1 MPAIDRARRNAAAE
15 TAVASMHLQVDG
27 IRLYAYLVGSGCS
40 VRVVGLIHRPP
51 PLSRVP
57 ESRCARSQRRRLVA
71 GKPRADVRTNA
82 TLRQLCYV
90 EHASRTPGNEPSA
103 GRNREADRSAWTA
116 GSVLQTRAAAAAC
129 RSPLRAAIAFRE
141 LLAYR
146 RQFRLCSLRPAVDSW
161 PVGRLATHRLPGAS
175 NSSGYRLRRRLYAA
189 GQRGSIAL
197 GKLHGNCGALIHTV
211 RLDELLQKLRN
222 L

>member
-1 MPAIDRARRNAAAE
+1 MHVDSTASLGPAHPYSYAESRYARDRARRNAAAE

-103 GRNREADRSAWTA
+103 GRNREADLRGPQGPSCRQGPPLPHVGPPFARQLHFANYWRIA
-116 GSVLQTRAAAAAC
+116 GNFASVLCGPRWTRG
-129 RSPLRAAIAFRE
+129 L
-141 LLAYR
+141 
-146 RQFRLCSLRPAVDSW
+146 
-161 PVGRLATHRLPGAS
+161 
-175 NSSGYRLRRRLYAA
+175 
-189 GQRGSIAL
+189 
-197 GKLHGNCGALIHTV
+197 
-211 RLDELLQKLRN
+211 
-222 L
+222 